1 METARRKLVTIVT
14 EALIEKE
21 LLAALSRLGV
31 TGYTITEARGR
42 GHRGIRNAGW
52 EHGSNIRIEI
62 VCDQALAHVVSGHLK
77 THFYP
82 FYAMILFLSD
92 VEVLRPE
99 KF

>member
-1 METARRKLVTIVT
+1 METTRRKLVTIVT

-62 VCDQALAHVVSGHLK
+62 VCDQSVAHVISTHLK